1 MHAVALSVI
10 LFVLN
15 LDVSQGG
22 GLDSSN
28 RLSCPEYQEGFDS
41 SCYEF
46 VSLQRSFLS
55 AQGWCERGGGHLVF
69 ILNDETQQ
77 FLQKHLVPDR
87 DWWIGLAR
95 ATQNLTLET
104 TFPEGPLSW
113 LDGSDVSYA
122 NWEKEPQPGSHC
134 GHILKDSGFQWE
146 ATSNCSRELHFVC
159 EFEFGRSLACA
170 DHNAT
175 LQCGSGRVIEIDDS
189 FYGRKTVHYCRLP
202 TPLPTP
208 SLQEECSWVDVLD
221 LVAGHCHGLQVCQ
234 ATADVT
240 TFGEPCPGLGSYLS
254 VEYHCREGLQLLV
267 GDLAAVFENVTI
279 SMKWL
284 LFPFSGNLSCCLS
297 TGDGHTIDTYKPE
310 KLESSVIHSYTH
322 PGSYLITVECTTSE
336 WHVTAQSSVT
346 IQEPIGKIGGVRC
359 YSMNQS
365 GDATHCRALYGSELK
380 IQVELEAGTN
390 VTYRV
395 QSEGALLATAT
406 VMRAVTPHNISIGSE
421 APQQLGPGS
430 HWLTLLATNG
440 VTASEVSM
448 SLEVLFTEPL
458 LGLQASIVSEKLLAQ
473 GSDLLVT
480 ASVSQGFPV
489 QLHFKIAG
497 TNESFSD
504 SRQMD
509 NDQHRVFNIPMRGE
523 GTFRVVVIASNGFS
537 EMDLDLGD
545 ITVISNTSE
554 PHLDSNI
561 KEKMDL
567 NHDMTEEHS
576 NTRVVRDNEKLYINL
591 DNKMPVKMGT
601 EITLEADKFKGN
613 DNDYNFIWNCVGG
626 CREVLKPCGEIMD
639 TNSKEIQLP
648 GDCYPVP
655 FTVVVVSV
663 TLKNKKDGSNQT
675 AENCLAVTDNGRLNV
690 KISCEENCDGVD
702 SRKDVRLKL
711 ICSRCQEIT
720 WYYANPQKE
729 LDIPKDCGIK
739 SSFSF
744 DPINGAKENYLVVNS
759 SSLEKAIGSITVRAL
774 GVSGTDSGS
783 DDYTISLDRNTPSSS
798 TGASNS
804 YSTTSA
810 AGADNRYSAT
820 SATGTGAGNRY
831 STTSAP
837 NSITTPNVLS
847 NPALSG
853 VPTLPPAPSPPSC
866 TISPSEGNILTPFTI
881 NCTSSTCPETVCKYC
896 FRPSKDIS
904 LQCGN
909 KKVVQSVFL
918 PLGDKQRNY
927 MLSIVVSVWDRM
939 QQSSS
944 SHVTV
949 VVKDATTDS
958 DVKKLKDMLTE
969 QVSSLE
975 QQGVLSESMLAQIY
989 QSVTSE
995 LNKETDVQEK
1005 KSRMELREEML
1016 NNLTTSF
1023 SGISNKTA
1031 QEIQVM
1037 AEALNGLTEHSD
1049 ELTPSSQ
1056 FQASLLLESLSLSLL
1071 SLNITDSNDTAQVET
1086 NAQLIVMAA
1095 SSVLEASESSHTQ
1108 NQISDNVIHSLDNVQ
1123 SALLSEK
1130 QLDREP
1136 TILVTP
1142 QIGLYVNRMSADKIQ
1157 GHFIGVQ
1164 NSSSASFTFPAAS
1177 ILPKGDT
1184 VDLRM
1189 MCLGVNPYSVG
1200 EGDLI
1205 SGMVG
1210 GLSLTRKNGS
1220 AIPVFNL
1227 TQEIEI
1233 FLPRPGA
1240 GEVNST
1246 VLDLGNSSTI
1256 IVNMT
1261 MTNISLVL
1269 KLEPSEDIPLQ
1280 LLLYPYPNDTHCLAE
1295 TWLPHPGSTREEK
1308 YTWVINPDDTVLEET
1323 AYSVMVKQVPQVG
1336 ASITNATNVTVSVTS
1351 IAAQCVY
1358 WDEEKRNWSTHGC
1371 RVGPLTTPLATQC
1384 LCTHLTFFGSSFFVM
1399 PNLVDVSR
1407 TAELFATFSDN
1418 PVVGSFVAAI
1428 FGLYLLIVVWARRKD
1443 IQDAVKVKVT
1453 VLEDNDPLAQYRYML
1468 TVCTGHRRAASPSAQ
1483 VTVTILGS
1491 EGDSE
1496 PHHLSDP
1503 DKPVFERGSVDTFLL
1518 TTPFSLGEL
1527 QGIRLWHDN
1536 SGGHPA
1542 WYVNKV
1548 VVHDLETDRKWH
1560 FLCNSWLAI
1569 DVGECVLDKVFP
1581 VATEADLKRFSNL
1594 FFMKTAKDFR
1604 DGHIWYSV
1612 ISRPPH
1618 SNFTRVQ
1625 RVSCCFSLL
1634 LCTMLTSLMFWGVP
1648 KDPSEQKMDLGHIE
1662 FTWQQVMIGVQ
1673 SSIIMFPI
1681 NLFIVSIF
1689 RNTRPREKQP
1699 ERPGKKTKADP
1710 AKQGKTGRVSPSQP
1724 PSPRR
1729 VCQDITPDSVIKDIK
1744 RIAQSLSKVMKSPVP
1759 QLDRDFGR
1767 TNDINK
1773 LLSLVEEIIRL
1784 HNTTGGEFYTEN
1796 RKKEGSLVLTLG
1808 AVNLQENSPTGS
1820 PERTVS
1826 SGQKPSDYSHYLYR
1840 QLQHVEKELEL
1851 LGSARFTPPQS
1862 YDQAVGQVQGMK
1874 ELLERHFSAS
1884 AKSSRLSPSPVPT
1897 DGSTR
1902 KKCCPNTLPWWF
1914 VFVGWLLVVATSG
1927 ISAYFTIMYGLT
1939 YGKGRS
1945 INWLISMT
1953 VSFFESLFITQPLKV
1968 LGFAAF
1974 FALVLKKVD
1983 HEEESEVAIE
1993 GDLTSSGEPGAVLSS
2008 RRDSSCSFYQP
2019 PPRTDIEK
2027 MRNNILKE
2035 QKVFILIREIV
2046 AYVGFL
2052 WVLLLVAYGQRDP
2065 NAYLLTQHIEES
2077 FTNGMSNTMAHKDV
2091 FTWINT
2097 TVLSNLFGKF
2107 PGFITD
2113 GNSKLVGNA
2122 RVRQVRVRRDSCTI
2136 SQSVRNSIPDCHSPY
2151 SWELEDMASYG
2162 PGWNMSV
2169 QTSASQVPHAWQ
2181 YQSQGSLRAH
2191 PVWGSMALYRGG
2203 GYVAELGPDL
2213 QNATSVLQ
2221 YLFDN
2226 TWLDVYTRAVFVEFT
2241 VYNANV
2247 NLFCIVTLILETT
2260 AVGAFQHRTELKNVR
2275 LYQSTG
2281 GLHVFVMASEVIYFL
2296 FILHYMFIQGKRMK
2310 EQKWA
2315 YFQSKWNL
2323 LELAIILLSWSAL
2336 SVFIKRTLLGNRD
2349 MQYYQDHR
2357 DEFASFYETAAADAV
2372 LGYLIAFLVLLATV
2386 KLWHL
2391 LRLNPK
2397 LHMITSTLQRAWT
2410 DISGFII
2417 VIVIMLLSYTIATNL
2432 MFGWKLYSYRTL
2444 LEAAQT
2450 MVSLQL
2456 GIFNY
2461 EEVLDYNPVLAAFL
2475 IGSCIVFMTFVVL
2488 NLFISVIL
2496 VAFSEEQKN
2505 HKPSEEEEIVD
2516 LMLTKICSFFGIKC
2530 KIEKEENCPKKLA

>member
-537 EMDLDLGD
+537 EMDLDLSLCKYTLLCLNSKNF
-545 ITVISNTSE
+545 I
-554 PHLDSNI
+554 I
-561 KEKMDL
+561 K
-567 NHDMTEEHS
+567 TEEHS

-613 DNDYNFIWNCVGG
+613 DNDYNFIWNCAAKCVTVNKIS
-626 CREVLKPCGEIMD
+626 E
-639 TNSKEIQLP
+639 NKEIQLP

-729 LDIPKDCGIK
+729 LSGSVTLQCFLP
-739 SSFSF
+739 SS
-744 DPINGAKENYLVVNS
+744 
-759 SSLEKAIGSITVRAL
+759 

-783 DDYTISLDRNTPSSS
+783 DDYTISLDRQEL
-798 TGASNS
+798 
-804 YSTTSA
+804 
-810 AGADNRYSAT
+810 AT
-820 SATGTGAGNRY
+820 DTVQHLLQIPLQPQT
-831 STTSAP
+831 
-837 NSITTPNVLS
+837 
-847 NPALSG
+847 

-1884 AKSSRLSPSPVPT
+1884 AKSS
-1897 DGSTR
+1897 STR